1 MGEFFQPPHHLIGQT
16 LKMHGLISEDQLRIA
31 LHEQTQTTSPM
42 SLGKLLVK
50 LGFIS
55 EATLRDTLGLLLGHP
70 TIDLADVLVE
80 AEALQRIPREF
91 AQQHH
96 LIPLAWCPKS
106 KSLRLAMA
114 VPDDIIALDR
124 LRLHIP
130 EIITIETVMAGDSE
144 IAHAID
150 RHYGRELSIDGIL
163 HELETGHTA
172 AETSLQEYDQPV
184 VRLIDALLTDAVKQ
198 EASDIHFEPEAG
210 FLRIRYR
217 IDGILRQIRVLH
229 QFCWP
234 AMVVRL
240 KIIGGMN
247 IAETRAPQDGRV
259 SLNIN
264 GHHIDFRIATLP
276 TLHGENIALRILDRH
291 KGIVPLH
298 ALGLSTAQLEQM
310 HQMINRPEG
319 IILVT
324 GPTGS
329 GKTTTL
335 YSVLNHLDNEHVN
348 IMTLEDPVE
357 YPLAR
362 VRQTNI
368 GEASKLD
375 FAEGIRSLLR
385 QDPDIILVG
394 EIRDTETARMA
405 FRAAMTG
412 HQVYATLHA
421 NSVFGAIPRLIDIG
435 VSPELLAGNV
445 IGIVGQRLVRKL
457 CMHCRQPNR
466 VNTYQAKVLRVDS
479 GTLIHRPGAC
489 VHCSH
494 QGYRG
499 RIPLMES
506 LLIDEEIDD
515 LIAKHATQGILR
527 QASIQKGYI
536 SLADMAISRVLDGT
550 TSFEEAARVV
560 DFRKSYP

>member
-1 MGEFFQPPHHLIGQT
+1 MGESLQPPHQLIGQT
-16 LKMHGLISEDQLRIA
+16 LKAQGLISEDQLRIA
-31 LHEQTQTTSPM
+31 LHEQMQAVRPI

-55 EATLRDTLGLLLGHP
+55 EATLRDTLGFLLGQP
-70 TIDLADVLVE
+70 TIDLANVLIDTDT
-80 AEALQRIPREF
+80 LQCVPCDL
-91 AQQHH
+91 AKKHH
-96 LIPLAWCPKS
+96 LMPLAWCAKNNH
-106 KSLRLAMA
+106 LRLAMA
-114 VPDDIIALDR
+114 APDDIVALDR
-124 LRLHIP
+124 LRSHIP
-130 EIITIETVMAGDSE
+130 EIATIETVLAGESE

-163 HELETGHTA
+163 HELETGQAGTA
-172 AETSLQEYDQPV
+172 LQEYTQPI
-184 VRLIDALLTDAVKQ
+184 VRLIDALLADAVKQ
-198 EASDIHFEPEAG
+198 DASDIHFEPEAG

-229 QFCWP
+229 QSYWP

-247 IAETRAPQDGRV
+247 IAETRAPQDGRT
-259 SLNIN
+259 SLSIS
-264 GHHIDFRIATLP
+264 GRHIDFRMATLP

-298 ALGLSTAQLEQM
+298 ALGLSTTQLDQI
-310 HQMINRPEG
+310 HQMISRPEG

-335 YSVLNHLDNEHVN
+335 YSVLNHLNSEHVN

-357 YPLAR
+357 YPLAT
-362 VRQTNI
+362 VRQTSV

-394 EIRDTETARMA
+394 EIRDADTAAMA

-421 NSVFGAIPRLIDIG
+421 NSVFGAVPRLIDIG
-435 VSPELLAGNV
+435 VSPELLAGNI

-457 CMHCRQPNR
+457 CTHCRQPHC
-466 VNTYQAKVLRVDS
+466 VNAHEATVLGVSPDI
-479 GTLIHRPGAC
+479 LIHRPVGC
-489 VHCSH
+489 PHCNH

-499 RIPLMES
+499 RGPLMEA
-506 LLIDEEIDD
+506 LLMDDELDD
-515 LIAKHATQGILR
+515 LISQHVTQGQLR
-527 QASIQKGYI
+527 QTATRKGYI
-536 SLADMAISRVLDGT
+536 GLVEMAISRVLDGT
-550 TSFEEAARVV
+550 TSFEEAARVI
-560 DFRKSYP
+560 DFRKPHP